1 MDEAGDAHVG
11 QGYRSRILDIV
22 NSALSEVP
30 VERRRRAAATLGL
43 FAVLFVTVGIV
54 ATTGSTPGV
63 VRVFSTV
70 ALSIAALLGLIAWG
84 VSHSIKVDLAE
95 ERLDHAIDETLRAH
109 GGRAAM
115 CGCGVEHDPD
125 EMHVRGADGSVQP
138 LARGGRHDLD
148 ETEACSHDGSGT
160 ECTHNCVSCVLRTLR
175 PSPTQTREERLRA
188 ESA

>member
-1 MDEAGDAHVG
+1 MDEAGYAHVG

-22 NSALSEVP
+22 NSALSEMP
-30 VERRRRAAATLGL
+30 VDRRRRLAATIGL

-63 VRVFSTV
+63 VRVFSAV

-84 VSHSIKVDLAE
+84 ISHSVKVDLAE
-95 ERLDHAIDETLRAH
+95 LRLERAIDETMKAH
-109 GGRAAM
+109 GGYASM
-115 CGCGVEHDPD
+115 CGCRVEHDPN
-125 EMHVRGADGSVQP
+125 EMHVREPDGSVRP
-138 LARGGRHDLD
+138 YRGGRHHFDD
-148 ETEACSHDGSGT
+148 AQACAHDGAGAD
-160 ECTHNCVSCVLRTLR
+160 CTHNCVSCVMRALR